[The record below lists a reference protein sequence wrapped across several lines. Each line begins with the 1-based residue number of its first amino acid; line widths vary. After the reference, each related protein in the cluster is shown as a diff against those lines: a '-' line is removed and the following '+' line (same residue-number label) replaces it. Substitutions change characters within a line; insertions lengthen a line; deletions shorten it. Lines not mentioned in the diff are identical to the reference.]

1 MGVYKVPLAT
11 QDGFSIRS
19 GTRRGFGQ
27 EGEAFRR
34 DARRSS
40 SVANG
45 LIPSGS
51 SETKAMAT
59 TNVLRMVG
67 RSLVPNDVSGIAP
80 EELDEWFESLDD
92 VLVRYGPQR
101 LQELLVNL
109 QERAYLRG
117 VTLPFTANT
126 PYVNTIPADQQ
137 PRYPGNIEIERR
149 IKSIIRWNAMAMVSR
164 ANTKYP
170 GVGGHISTFASS
182 ATLYEVGMNHFFH
195 APTADRTPA
204 TSSISRVTLRQACT
218 GGRSSRAG

>member
-1 MGVYKVPLAT
+1 
-11 QDGFSIRS
+11 
-19 GTRRGFGQ
+19 
-27 EGEAFRR
+27 
-34 DARRSS
+34 
-40 SVANG
+40 
-45 LIPSGS
+45 
-51 SETKAMAT
+51 MAT

-67 RSLVPNDVSGIAP
+67 RNLVPNDVSGIAP
-80 EELDEWFESLDD
+80 EELEEWFESLDD

-137 PRYPGNIEIERR
+137 PRFPGNIEIERR

-195 APTADRTPA
+195 APSAEHTGDFIYFQGHASPGMYARAFVEGRLTEQDLEAFR
-204 TSSISRVTLRQACT
+204 RETLRP
-218 GGRSSRAG
+218 GKGLSSYPHPDRKSVV